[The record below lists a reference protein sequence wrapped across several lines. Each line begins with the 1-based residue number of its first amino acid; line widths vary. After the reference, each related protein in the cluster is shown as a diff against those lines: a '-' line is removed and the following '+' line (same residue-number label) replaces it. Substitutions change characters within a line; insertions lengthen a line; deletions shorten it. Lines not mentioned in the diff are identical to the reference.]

1 MAGPWDALGRGV
13 SGGVDAYLRGKERQE
28 DEKRRIATESMD
40 RERLGLAQFQTRTG
54 MERYEDEAALAEQ
67 LRAKE
72 RHEEYDPRTDP
83 TRDIFIPMYE
93 TLAEGVFVPL
103 SQEKRDQMYGEQLTA
118 WENKE
123 AGLAGTEHQRRLDEL
138 EYAAKM
144 QHQYSYP
151 PSHIAAG
158 EQQEQP
164 FFVNGAINEA
174 GAFRGLQD
182 FIQTYAQGNQEL
194 FWKNPE
200 LQQRF
205 LDDISL
211 RYSREVP
218 GAVDKARA
226 WLYQQAIQAGGPPPA
241 EPSGSLRT
249 MIEQKSREMHPD
261 WPEAIIQQQVEDEY
275 AQYLRA
281 QSSVFQPAAT
291 AIQQAHEAARTSGR
305 GRAGLFTPPPSVG
318 SPVSPPPSSGPSM
331 SAPPTQAPLMAPQAQ
346 APAVGKTY
354 EEFAAEKI
362 AASPY
367 LQGRP
372 AAIQMLYQ
380 QYLIALRQR

>member
-1 MAGPWDALGRGV
+1 
-13 SGGVDAYLRGKERQE
+13 
-28 DEKRRIATESMD
+28 
-40 RERLGLAQFQTRTG
+40 
-54 MERYEDEAALAEQ
+54 
-67 LRAKE
+67 
-72 RHEEYDPRTDP
+72 
-83 TRDIFIPMYE
+83 
-93 TLAEGVFVPL
+93 
-103 SQEKRDQMYGEQLTA
+103 
-118 WENKE
+118 
-123 AGLAGTEHQRRLDEL
+123 
-138 EYAAKM
+138 
-144 QHQYSYP
+144 
-151 PSHIAAG
+151 
-158 EQQEQP
+158 
-164 FFVNGAINEA
+164 
-174 GAFRGLQD
+174 
-182 FIQTYAQGNQEL
+182 
-194 FWKNPE
+194 
-200 LQQRF
+200 
-205 LDDISL
+205 
-211 RYSREVP
+211 
-218 GAVDKARA
+218 
-226 WLYQQAIQAGGPPPA
+226 
-241 EPSGSLRT
+241 
-249 MIEQKSREMHPD
+249 MHPD